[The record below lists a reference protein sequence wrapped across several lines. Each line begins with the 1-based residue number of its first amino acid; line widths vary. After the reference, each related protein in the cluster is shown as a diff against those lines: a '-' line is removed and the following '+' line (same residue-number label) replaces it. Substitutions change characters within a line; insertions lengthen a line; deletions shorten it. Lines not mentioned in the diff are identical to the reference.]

1 MDNRKLVSKLYSS
14 IQSSRKHSTDM
25 VRLKWEKESGL
36 VISEE
41 DWSNMCSV
49 QSTSTSSGLWREFC
63 WRNLIRYFITPK
75 LKCVQTGE
83 ARRGLCWRKCG
94 EQLADH
100 FHIFWS
106 CPAIQPY
113 WQVVI
118 QVIQTVFGNGF
129 DCSFSTVYLGN
140 IAAHLLV
147 QDKYLLKI
155 LLAASKKAVTRKW
168 LQVEPPTE
176 TDWIDIVIDVQNMET
191 MTFLLNLQFDT
202 FLQYWEKWIVFVTSQ
217 DHH

>member
-1 MDNRKLVSKLYSS
+1 MA
-14 IQSSRKHSTDM
+14 
-25 VRLKWEKESGL
+25 
-36 VISEE
+36 
-41 DWSNMCSV
+41 
-49 QSTSTSSGLWREFC
+49 
-63 WRNLIRYFITPK
+63 K

-83 ARRGLCWRKCG
+83 AGRGLCG
-94 EQLADH
+94 EQLADY

-106 CPAIQPY
+106 CPAIPPY

-118 QVIQTVFGNGF
+118 QVIQTVFGVGF
-129 DCSFSTVYLGN
+129 DCSFSTVYLSN

-147 QDKYLLKI
+147 RDKYLLKI

-168 LQVEPPTE
+168 LQAEPPTE
-176 TDWIDIVIDVQNMET
+176 TDWIDIVTDVQNMERI
-191 MTFLLNLQFDT
+191 TFSLNLRFDT